1 MTGARFNFYGDIKV
15 PVVYNFPIQ
24 SLVAWRVKKAMK
36 DIDARLNWETEF
48 ILMQI
53 HDDIV
58 LEGRSWAR
66 LARILKQEMEK
77 PVLINGVNF
86 SFTVEIKIGT
96 NWAHLVKLPEVM
108 KVCQSKSP

>member
-1 MTGARFNFYGDIKV
+1 MAGYETSASPDNGYVEDIMTGARFNFYGDIKV

-24 SLVAWRVKKAMK
+24 SLVVWRVKKAMK

-58 LEGRSWAR
+58 LEGRS
-66 LARILKQEMEK
+66 
-77 PVLINGVNF
+77 
-86 SFTVEIKIGT
+86 
-96 NWAHLVKLPEVM
+96 
-108 KVCQSKSP
+108 